1 MAISASKIYYCIN
14 KNSLKDAL
22 LFKKVISNRTCIIL
36 VFKLIV
42 LLINIIFEEH
52 YFRGIGWHA
61 GWTLGPSVTNYR
73 QIATRQIYYYY
84 CYNIPGTSV
93 CAPVPSQTTFRT
105 FWTSEFGWP
114 KLPNVVLLGWTSLAI
129 VVVPPRRRILFSA
142 SDPSLEDH
150 TGDFPLE
157 HCFLLYTT
165 FFCMPLFTLETR
177 VDRCACANSN

>member
-1 MAISASKIYYCIN
+1 MAISASRIYYCIN

-52 YFRGIGWHA
+52 YFRGTGWHA

-93 CAPVPSQTTFRT
+93 RT
-105 FWTSEFGWP
+105 GA
-114 KLPNVVLLGWTSLAI
+114 LPDNFPHFLDERVWVAETAECCLA
-129 VVVPPRRRILFSA
+129 
-142 SDPSLEDH
+142 
-150 TGDFPLE
+150 
-157 HCFLLYTT
+157 
-165 FFCMPLFTLETR
+165 R
-177 VDRCACANSN
+177 VDLPRQRGSATSSTHFVLGIGSFFRRPYR